1 MNKIFVA
8 IILVIVLVICGIAE
22 NDYIINA
29 YQTKDRRAMIEI
41 GIFYFI
47 FLLVCVALVRGA

>member
-1 MNKIFVA
+1 MNKILIA
-8 IILVIVLVICGIAE
+8 AALVIVLVICGIAE

-41 GIFYFI
+41 GVFYFI
-47 FLLVCVALVRGA
+47 FLLVCIALIRSA